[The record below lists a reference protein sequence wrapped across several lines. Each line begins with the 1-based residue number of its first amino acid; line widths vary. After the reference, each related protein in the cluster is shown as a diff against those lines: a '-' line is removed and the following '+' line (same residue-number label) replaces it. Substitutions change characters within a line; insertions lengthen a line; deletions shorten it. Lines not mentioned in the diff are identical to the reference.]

1 MYQQYF
7 GLTGEP
13 FGAALPP
20 DKLFQSSGFKELV
33 GRFQHV
39 VTHRGIFLLTGLP
52 GTGKTSALRYL
63 LSTLS
68 PKTHFSVY
76 LPLSTVSVPEFYR
89 QINRAIGG
97 EDRYFKSDT
106 YRAIQEQIL
115 AFATAKNVVPVIV
128 LDEAHLLK
136 EQNFRELQI
145 IINFKMDSVMP
156 LVLVLAGH
164 SNLGKRLQ
172 SPNLESF
179 HQRITLKGVLG
190 PLSEEESAEFVRHH
204 LKCVGAETTLLS
216 HGAIKVAY
224 QVSFGLP
231 RVIGQIIR
239 KSLISCANR
248 GEKVVSE
255 EDILA
260 ASKEVL
266 H

>member
-1 MYQQYF
+1 MYPQYF

-13 FGAALPP
+13 FGADLPP
-20 DKLFQSSGFKELV
+20 EKLFHSSDFKELV

-39 VTHRGIFLLTGLP
+39 LLHRGIFLLTGAP

-68 PKTHFSVY
+68 PKTHFPVY

-89 QINRAIGG
+89 QLNRALGG
-97 EDRYFKSDT
+97 EPYYYKADT

-115 AFATAKNVVPVIV
+115 AYATAKSLIPVIV
-128 LDEAHLLK
+128 LDEAHLMK

-145 IINFKMDSVMP
+145 ILNFKMDSVMP
-156 LVLVLAGH
+156 LLLVLAGQP
-164 SNLGKRLQ
+164 NLAKRLL
-172 SPNLESF
+172 SPSLESF
-179 HQRITLKGVLG
+179 HQRITLKGTLG
-190 PLSEEESAEFVRHH
+190 PLSEEEAAGFVRHH
-204 LKCVGAETTLLS
+204 LHHVGGEATLLS
-216 HGAIKVAY
+216 QAAIKVAH

-231 RVIGQIIR
+231 RVMGQIVR
-239 KSLISCANR
+239 KAMIACARRN
-248 GEKVVSE
+248 EKAVSE

-266 H
+266 Q